1 MFGENKTEYYNGQ
14 QIPVYQSPKYEQSK
28 KKALEIIEKYDN
40 INEGDFW
47 ILMNL
52 TKKKDKMMYTGLII
66 SHNGCL
72 KINEAQPKEKKFK
85 PSSVLEVD
93 KNGYGN
99 SLVFTYC
106 DSEQGIYEVG
116 EASAINCK
124 NSYPYA
130 MAFKRLFDR
139 VVLKLCG
146 LAFDGVYSDSEAD
159 EFKEPDPTDRQMQ
172 QEEAEANK
180 KMEKKIS
187 KTETLTLEGMINA
200 SGVNLQEVLNY
211 FKVTELGQLTK
222 KQYAIAI
229 GMLPQSKE
237 KGVVGTK

>member
-1 MFGENKTEYYNGQ
+1 MFGENKTEYQNGQ

-146 LAFDGVYSDSEAD
+146 LAFDGVYSDSEA
-159 EFKEPDPTDRQMQ
+159 K
-172 QEEAEANK
+172 NL
-180 KMEKKIS
+180 
-187 KTETLTLEGMINA
+187 KTSI
-200 SGVNLQEVLNY
+200 
-211 FKVTELGQLTK
+211 
-222 KQYAIAI
+222 
-229 GMLPQSKE
+229 
-237 KGVVGTK
+237 